1 VNETVR
7 CRDRLSASDMLQV
20 RKVIEH
26 LYEKVIGQGSDGG
39 SQAAG
44 PSAANVG
51 SAHVDKT
58 DRDDDLS
65 SIADEKVELL
75 CNDQV
80 PPTPSCRI
88 IMMHGSPNILSTKIY
103 HHSLQGRKNHDCFC
117 SYYWFAAV
125 QMYCHS

>member
-1 VNETVR
+1 MLDVKYGQIGHYPPQMYGKVHCNMW

-39 SQAAG
+39 SQTASNT
-44 PSAANVG
+44 SANA
-51 SAHVDKT
+51 SSTHADKT

-80 PPTPSCRI
+80 PSEE
-88 IMMHGSPNILSTKIY
+88 
-103 HHSLQGRKNHDCFC
+103 
-117 SYYWFAAV
+117 
-125 QMYCHS
+125 

>member
-1 VNETVR
+1 MT

-39 SQAAG
+39 SQTT
-44 PSAANVG
+44 G
-51 SAHVDKT
+51 SASANMSNSHVEKT

-80 PPTPSCRI
+80 PSSQLVKVP
-88 IMMHGSPNILSTKIY
+88 PN
-103 HHSLQGRKNHDCFC
+103 SLQ
-117 SYYWFAAV
+117 V
-125 QMYCHS
+125 

>member
-1 VNETVR
+1 MSIKYENVA

-39 SQAAG
+39 SQTAG
-44 PSAANVG
+44 SASGANVSG
-51 SAHVDKT
+51 AHVDKT

-80 PPTPSCRI
+80 PLR
-88 IMMHGSPNILSTKIY
+88 ILSVQF
-103 HHSLQGRKNHDCFC
+103 SL
-117 SYYWFAAV
+117 
-125 QMYCHS
+125 